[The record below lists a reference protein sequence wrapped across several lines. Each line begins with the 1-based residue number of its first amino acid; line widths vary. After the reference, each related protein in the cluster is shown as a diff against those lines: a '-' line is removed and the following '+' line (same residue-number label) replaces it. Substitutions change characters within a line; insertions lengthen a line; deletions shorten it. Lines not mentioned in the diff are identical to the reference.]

1 MLRFHE
7 LPIIGLYF
15 LFIQNYNT
23 YVLGIWNKN
32 NYNWGV
38 KSMKGT
44 AILFR
49 EDQNVTIIEDIDHD
63 AYKELK
69 NTSECKDRNH
79 HPYTK
84 KDSSTV
90 FPALWHDEE
99 VDWDYGY

>member
-1 MLRFHE
+1 MDFH
-7 LPIIGLYF
+7 F
-15 LFIQNYNT
+15 VQVYNT
-23 YVLGIWNKN
+23 YVLEN
-32 NYNWGV
+32 NFNWGV

-49 EDQNVTIIEDIDHD
+49 EDQNVTILEDIDHD
-63 AYKELK
+63 TYEVLK
-69 NTSECKDRNH
+69 KTCGCKDSNQH
-79 HPYTK
+79 SYNM